1 MKIDSHQH
9 FWKYKQEEYAW
20 ISDQMNLLKRDHL
33 PAELFSIL
41 TNAGYDGSIAVQAR
55 QSLKETDW
63 LLKLASENDFI
74 KAVVGWVN
82 LFSENIDE
90 QLSNYKLNRKFV
102 GIRHVLQDEPD
113 DDFMLGAG
121 FCKGIKTLAK
131 YDLTYD
137 LLIFPKHLKIATKL
151 VQQFPVQKFILD
163 HAGKPCIKERAFE
176 PWKNEITILA
186 RNPNVFCK
194 LSGMVTEAD
203 WQNWKPADFV
213 PYLDILFESFGPS
226 RLMIGSD
233 WPVCTIAGD
242 YSHVM
247 NLVENYISNL
257 SATEK
262 KAILGEN
269 AVSIYRLH

>member
-90 QLSNYKLNRKFV
+90 QLSNYKLNRK
-102 GIRHVLQDEPD
+102 
-113 DDFMLGAG
+113 
-121 FCKGIKTLAK
+121 
-131 YDLTYD
+131 
-137 LLIFPKHLKIATKL
+137 LI
-151 VQQFPVQKFILD
+151 
-163 HAGKPCIKERAFE
+163 
-176 PWKNEITILA
+176 
-186 RNPNVFCK
+186 
-194 LSGMVTEAD
+194 
-203 WQNWKPADFV
+203 
-213 PYLDILFESFGPS
+213 
-226 RLMIGSD
+226 
-233 WPVCTIAGD
+233 
-242 YSHVM
+242 
-247 NLVENYISNL
+247 NYILISFLNDIPNSFTFYSFQL
-257 SATEK
+257 VIIK
-262 KAILGEN
+262 
-269 AVSIYRLH
+269 